1 MAKLKLFFYFLPIN
15 FFFLIY
21 SRQPILLMEP
31 CKHLAVMK
39 DLCASCGADLREEN
53 AGPDKSTVSQAVVPM
68 VHSIPEL
75 KVAPELAE
83 KIGREDIERL
93 LRDKKLVLLV
103 DLDQTIVHT
112 TNDNVPADEEVKV
125 YFLIAKTIIW
135 I

>member
-1 MAKLKLFFYFLPIN
+1 MIILFN
-15 FFFLIY
+15 HC
-21 SRQPILLMEP
+21 RQPILLMEP

-39 DLCASCGADLREEN
+39 DLCASCGADLRVESINSE
-53 AGPDKSTVSQAVVPM
+53 KSAVSQAVVPM

-112 TNDNVPADEEVKV
+112 TNDNVPADEKV
-125 YFLIAKTIIW
+125 NIFILGSTGIPEI
-135 I
+135 